1 MDAAANNQAS
11 NKNKI
16 LIFGPV
22 FEFVESKG
30 SGFLSMDGPRVD
42 KVEPVEPMDA
52 RPVVVG
58 CTYHLRQGTISI
70 RRERIPNPTD
80 LQWP

>member
-1 MDAAANNQAS
+1 MDAAANNQAWGLS

-30 SGFLSMDGPRVD
+30 SGSLSMDGPDRE
-42 KVEPVEPMDA
+42 VEPVEPRDTRHDA
-52 RPVVVG
+52 RPRWLGMVVG
-58 CTYHLRQGTISI
+58 CTY
-70 RRERIPNPTD
+70 RIVFT
-80 LQWP
+80 